1 MQGTST
7 KKLRLDVR
15 RAQEEELLEEVLEE
29 EDLIPKHIHEAIK
42 RKLKAAQDELEAVK
56 GHLQG
61 QSVQNVLPTSSC
73 CCKEEDYV
81 ALRAEVKE
89 LRRLNKDLQRS
100 LLCKAFATGKCPM
113 HLHVLKIGGL
123 FYKIYSCGILCNI
136 LGTSRNATSSDT

>member
-15 RAQEEELLEEVLEE
+15 RAQEELLQEVLEE
-29 EDLIPKHIHEAIK
+29 DLISKHIHEAVK
-42 RKLKAAQDELEAVK
+42 RKLKAAQDELEAIK

-89 LRRLNKDLQRS
+89 LRQLNKDLQRS
-100 LLCKAFATGKCPM
+100 VLCKAFATGKCPM
-113 HLHVLKIGGL
+113 HLHV
-123 FYKIYSCGILCNI
+123 FTVVAFCVTY
-136 LGTSRNATSSDT
+136 